1 MREHVLISA
10 PSASLLY
17 LTVSSSDIRKV
28 SILIMR
34 RRIVSLVIVRMIA
47 V

>member
-1 MREHVLISA
+1 MREHVIISA

-17 LTVSSSDIRKV
+17 LTLSSGDIRKV
-28 SILIMR
+28 SILVI
-34 RRIVSLVIVRMIA
+34 RRIASLVIVRMIA